1 MNDFSLLKKPF
12 FWLILI
18 LAAVG
23 IAISQVPN
31 EQVHLV
37 FCNVGQ
43 GDASLISYKQ
53 TQVLIDGGPNSEVIE
68 CLNNNIPAWDRDI
81 EMLVLTHPEADHMT
95 GLIEVVKN
103 FNIKYFVANG
113 IINDNATFWQ
123 LQQEIAN
130 EGANIYLPK
139 AGDQLKVGDLR
150 FKVLWPE
157 QSLGSPLVWQTINE
171 SDKSMVMGVATVDGE
186 MNDIGIAL
194 EFIYGENKIFYSAD
208 VSSVVEKS
216 LALEDIDILKVA
228 HHGSKYS
235 TSAQSL
241 SVLKPELAVISVG
254 KNSYGHPTQDVLDRL
269 STIGAKVLRTDT
281 DGEVEITC
289 DFNRCQ
295 FYNQEIY

>member
-1 MNDFSLLKKPF
+1 MNDLNILKKPF
-12 FWLILI
+12 FWLILV

-23 IAISQVPN
+23 IAISQVPD

-43 GDASLISYKQ
+43 GDASLIVYKQ
-53 TQVLIDGGPNSEVIE
+53 TQVLIDGGPNSKVIE
-68 CLNNNIPAWDRDI
+68 CLNNNIPAWDRDL
-81 EMLVLTHPEADHMT
+81 EMVVLTHPEADHMT
-95 GLIEVVKN
+95 GLIDVANN

-113 IINDNATFWQ
+113 IVNDNVTFWQ
-123 LQQEIAN
+123 LQKEIASK
-130 EGANIYLPK
+130 NITTYQPK
-139 AGDQLKVGDLR
+139 AGEELKVGDLK

-157 QSLGSPLVWQTINE
+157 QKLGSPLVWQNINE
-171 SDKSMVMGVATVDGE
+171 SDKNMVMGVATVSGE

-194 EFIYGENKIFYSAD
+194 EFVYGKNKVLYSAD

-216 LALEDIDILKVA
+216 LALEDIDILKVG

-269 STIGAKVLRTDT
+269 SSVGSKVIRTDT
-281 DGEVEITC
+281 DGEVEIVC
-289 DFNRCQ
+289 NN
-295 FYNQEIY
+295 YNCIIN